1 MYEIE
6 LLRAKVR
13 VMEAKAEVG
22 RESAED
28 ASFEGGDASF
38 DGDKDGGDVS
48 FEGGDCAEARAS
60 SSAAVTP
67 EVSPMS
73 RALGLS
79 VAGETTPTLSGDAT
93 QPATTTQPSVGDS
106 PATPPLRDDDGS
118 GSSFTGSRIRSSSAC
133 SRRRK
138 TERSARTCFPA
149 GGETVSGTR
158 RLSL

>member
-48 FEGGDCAEARAS
+48 FEGGECAEARAS

-79 VAGETTPTLSGDAT
+79 VTGETTPTLSGDAT
-93 QPATTTQPSVGDS
+93 QPATTTQPSAGDS
-106 PATPPLRDDDGS
+106 PATPPFESDDGS
-118 GSSFTGSRIRSSSAC
+118 GSSFHGFTDPKLKRMLQEEEDGTISPYVFPGWRRDGERDASS
-133 SRRRK
+133 
-138 TERSARTCFPA
+138 
-149 GGETVSGTR
+149 
-158 RLSL
+158 

>member
-6 LLRAKVR
+6 LLRAKLR

-22 RESAED
+22 GREGSAED
-28 ASFEGGDASF
+28 ASFEGGEGASF
-38 DGDKDGGDVS
+38 DGDEDGGDVS
-48 FEGGDCAEARAS
+48 FEGGECAEARAS

-106 PATPPLRDDDGS
+106 PATPPFESDDGS
-118 GSSFTGSRIRSSSAC
+118 GSSFHGFTDPKLKRMLQEEEDGTISPYVFPGW
-133 SRRRK
+133 RRD
-138 TERSARTCFPA
+138 
-149 GGETVSGTR
+149 GE
-158 RLSL
+158 

>member
-28 ASFEGGDASF
+28 ASFARVRGQATRSF

-48 FEGGDCAEARAS
+48 FEGGECAEARAS

-93 QPATTTQPSVGDS
+93 QPATRRARGGR
-106 PATPPLRDDDGS
+106 A
-118 GSSFTGSRIRSSSAC
+118 
-133 SRRRK
+133 RRR
-138 TERSARTCFPA
+138 RPA
-149 GGETVSGTR
+149 V
-158 RLSL
+158 